1 MQMTTMIDDKLRE
14 QGYTLPQ
21 AATPAAN
28 YVPYL
33 IEDNY
38 LYISGQLPFLNGER
52 MHQGKIGDDLGI
64 EAGQEAARA
73 CMLNGLAQLD
83 AALDGDMSRLK
94 RCIRIGGF
102 VNASTDFDQQA
113 AVINGASDLLV
124 NVLGEKGMHTRF
136 AVGVASL
143 PFGIAVELDAVFAL
157 NDEK

>member
-1 MQMTTMIDDKLRE
+1 MISKKME
-14 QGYTLPQ
+14 QIGYKLPQ

-33 IEDNY
+33 IEDKY
-38 LYISGQLPFLNGER
+38 LYISGQLPFLNGEQ
-52 MHQGKIGDDLGI
+52 MHQGKLGDDMGI

-73 CMLNGLAQLD
+73 CMLNVLAQLE
-83 AALDGDMSRLK
+83 AALDGDMNRLK
-94 RCIRIGGF
+94 RCIRIGGY

-124 NVLGEKGMHTRF
+124 NVLGDKGMHTRF

>member
-1 MQMTTMIDDKLRE
+1 MTSIAETVKAA
-14 QGYTLPQ
+14 GHTLPQ
-21 AATPAAN
+21 ASKPAAN

-33 IEDNY
+33 VEDNY
-38 LYISGQLPFLNGER
+38 LYISGQLPFLNGEQ
-52 MHQGKIGDDLGI
+52 MHQGKLGDDMGV
-64 EAGQEAARA
+64 EAGQAAAQA
-73 CMLNGLAQLD
+73 CMLNVLAQLD
-83 AALDGDMSRLK
+83 AALDGDTGRLK

-102 VNASTDFDQQA
+102 VNAAPDFHQQA

-124 NVLGEKGMHTRF
+124 NVLGDKGMHTRF

>member
-1 MQMTTMIDDKLRE
+1 MTILEKNLYE
-14 QGYTLPQ
+14 QGYELPHP
-21 AATPAAN
+21 ATPAAN

-38 LYISGQLPFLNGER
+38 LYISGQLPFINGER
-52 MHQGKIGDDLGI
+52 MHQGKLGETLSI

-73 CMLNGLAQLD
+73 CMLNVLAQMNT
-83 AALDGDMSRLK
+83 ALDSDMTRLK

-102 VNASTDFDQQA
+102 VNASADFDQQA
-113 AVINGASDLLV
+113 AVINGASDLLAT
-124 NVLGEKGMHTRF
+124 VLGEKGMHTRF

-157 NDEK
+157 HP